1 MRRTRGFTLVELL
14 VAMFITAVV
23 FALGYGAINQAV
35 SNRAVIEQNQDRLIA
50 VQGAIR
56 TMVQDF
62 TQLVPRP
69 VRDPLG
75 QGYLPAI
82 FADARTNAL
91 VTLTR
96 GGWANPAGIQR
107 AALQRVRYVY
117 ADKQLKREYWS
128 ELDAT
133 LDPPPRSRVLLDK
146 VKSVKLRYMDDGHNW
161 RDQWPPPTLTTT
173 PTPRDLRWRP
183 IAVEVTLELEDWG
196 TIKRLIEVSG

>member
-1 MRRTRGFTLVELL
+1 MRRSAGFTLVELL
-14 VAMFITAVV
+14 VAMFITAIV
-23 FALGYGAINQAV
+23 FSLGYGAINQAV

-62 TQLVPRP
+62 TQLAPRP
-69 VRDPLG
+69 VRNPLG
-75 QGYLPAI
+75 DGYQPAI
-82 FADARTNAL
+82 FADARTAAL
-91 VTLTR
+91 VTFTR
-96 GGWANPAGIQR
+96 AGWTNPAGIQR
-107 AALQRVRYVY
+107 AALQRVRYVL

-133 LDPPPRSRVLLDK
+133 LEPAPRSRVVLDK
-146 VKSVKLRYMDDGHNW
+146 VKSVKLRFMDDGRNW
-161 RDQWPPPTLTTT
+161 RDQWPPATLTVA

-196 TIKRLIEVSG
+196 TLTRLVEVAG

>member
-117 ADKQLKREYWS
+117 ADKQLSASTGVSWMQRWIRRR
-128 ELDAT
+128 AAACCWT
-133 LDPPPRSRVLLDK
+133 RSR
-146 VKSVKLRYMDDGHNW
+146 
-161 RDQWPPPTLTTT
+161 
-173 PTPRDLRWRP
+173 
-183 IAVEVTLELEDWG
+183 A
-196 TIKRLIEVSG
+196 